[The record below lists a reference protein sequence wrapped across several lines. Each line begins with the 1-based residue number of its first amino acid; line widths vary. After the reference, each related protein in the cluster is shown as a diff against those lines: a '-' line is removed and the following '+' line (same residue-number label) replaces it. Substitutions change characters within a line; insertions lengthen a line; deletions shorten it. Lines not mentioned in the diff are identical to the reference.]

1 MMAAD
6 GTIRHDWA
14 IDEIIDLHKL
24 PLLELV
30 GRANAV
36 HRMRHDPNKVQK
48 ASLLSIKTGGCP
60 ENCAYCPQSAHH
72 REVDLTRDT
81 LMDPESVVAMAA
93 TAKAAGAERFCMG
106 AAWRQVRDGREF
118 DAVIEMVEG
127 VRALGMEACV
137 TLGMLKPHQAE
148 RLATAGLT
156 AYNHNL
162 DTSPEFYGR
171 IITTRTYQDRL
182 DTLATVRSFGID
194 LCCGGIIGMGETIR
208 DRASMLHVLAGM
220 TPHPESVPINALV
233 PVEGTPLAKQPV
245 IDPLELVRMVAT
257 ARLVMPASTVRLS
270 AGRSNLNREAQILC
284 LVAGAN
290 SVFYGDT
297 LLTTPNAGIGEDAE
311 LFAAIGELECNHVSA
326 SAA

>member
-1 MMAAD
+1 
-6 GTIRHDWA
+6 
-14 IDEIIDLHKL
+14 
-24 PLLELV
+24 
-30 GRANAV
+30 
-36 HRMRHDPNKVQK
+36 
-48 ASLLSIKTGGCP
+48 
-60 ENCAYCPQSAHH
+60 
-72 REVDLTRDT
+72 
-81 LMDPESVVAMAA
+81 MDPKSVVAMAA

-127 VRALGMEACV
+127 VRALDMEACV

-208 DRASMLHVLAGM
+208 DRASMLHVLAAM

-233 PVEGTPLAKQPV
+233 PVEGTPLAKRPV

-311 LFAAIGELECNHVSA
+311 LFAAIGELECDHVSA

>member
-1 MMAAD
+1 MMAD
-6 GTIRHDWA
+6 GTIRYDWA
-14 IDEIIDLHKL
+14 TDEIVALHNL

-36 HRMRHDPNKVQK
+36 HRMHHDPNKVQK

-93 TAKAAGAERFCMG
+93 IAKSAGAERFCMG

-118 DAVIEMVEG
+118 DAVIKMVEG

-148 RLATAGLT
+148 RLAGAGLT

-162 DTSPEFYGR
+162 DTSPEFYGQ

-208 DRASMLHVLAGM
+208 DRASMLHILTAM
-220 TPHPESVPINALV
+220 EPHPESVPINALI
-233 PVEGTPLAKQPV
+233 PVEGTPLAKRPL
-245 IDPLELVRMVAT
+245 INPLELVRMVAT
-257 ARLVMPASTVRLS
+257 ARLVMPASIVRLS

-311 LFAAIGELECNHVSA
+311 LFAAIGELEYDHVSA